1 MNAIA
6 KKKEVERETEIAIV
20 TVWPLLGP
28 FLVAMVVV
36 VVVGVGEWG
45 VRSAL
50 LPVPFIFV
58 FVPPATPV
66 SPAPSVLPGPVAVGA
81 ALELASV

>member
-36 VVVGVGEWG
+36 VVGVGEWG
-45 VRSAL
+45 VRSVL

-58 FVPPATPV
+58 FAPPATPV
-66 SPAPSVLPGPVAVGA
+66 SPAPSALPGPVAVGA